1 MSGTIAPAGKRPAA
15 TTRQNTETMNPN
27 GARKM
32 QLMKEA
38 LSKVRMR
45 WPQSDDYVAST
56 EATRSARQVA
66 MEARREAARQ
76 LGSL

>member
-1 MSGTIAPAGKRPAA
+1 MSGTITTAGDRPAA
-15 TTRQNTETMNPN
+15 TTRQNTETMNPY

-32 QLMKEA
+32 NLLHEA

-45 WPQSDDYVAST
+45 WPQSAGSATST
-56 EATRSARQVA
+56 EAPRSARQVA

>member
-1 MSGTIAPAGKRPAA
+1 MSGVNAPAGDWPAA

-32 QLMKEA
+32 YLLNEA

-45 WPQSDDYVAST
+45 WPQSAGYATST
-56 EATRSARQVA
+56 EAPRSARQVA
-66 MEARREAARQ
+66 MQALRRAAREQ
-76 LGSL
+76 GTL